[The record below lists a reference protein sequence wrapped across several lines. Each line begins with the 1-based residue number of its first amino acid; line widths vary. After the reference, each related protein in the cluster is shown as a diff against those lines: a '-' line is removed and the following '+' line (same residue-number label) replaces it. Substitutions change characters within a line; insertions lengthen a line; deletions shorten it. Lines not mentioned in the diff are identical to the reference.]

1 MSLKDNEIVEILR
14 KENEEFKR
22 LEEEHRRLEETL
34 SQIDKKKFLTADE
47 EIERKKIQKQKLR
60 NKDLMA
66 DMVRQYKQRIKA
78 G

>member
-1 MSLKDNEIVEILR
+1 MSLKDNEIAEILR
-14 KENEEFKR
+14 KESEEFKK

-34 SQIDKKKFLTADE
+34 AQIDKKKFLTADE

-60 NKDLMA
+60 SKDLMA
-66 DMVRQYKQRIKA
+66 DMIRQYKQKIKA